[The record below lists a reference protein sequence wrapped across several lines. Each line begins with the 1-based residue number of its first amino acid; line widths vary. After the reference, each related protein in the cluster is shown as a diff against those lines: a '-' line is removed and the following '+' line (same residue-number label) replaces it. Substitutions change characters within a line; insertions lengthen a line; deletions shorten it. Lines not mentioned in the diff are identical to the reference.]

1 MGDQG
6 NARGEKAGVFGG
18 AGDLRGEFGRE
29 SPENR
34 RDVNARLLEYS
45 ALQYSHA
52 TPAAGR
58 AGVIRPAP
66 GRGGEFSWLQ
76 GSWSERPRRF
86 ILKGLER
93 GKESRLQG
101 LEPCARRL
109 LALLKECGFL

>member
-45 ALQYSHA
+45 AFSI
-52 TPAAGR
+52 PM
-58 AGVIRPAP
+58 RPPPPGAP
-66 GRGGEFSWLQ
+66 V
-76 GSWSERPRRF
+76 
-86 ILKGLER
+86 
-93 GKESRLQG
+93 
-101 LEPCARRL
+101 
-109 LALLKECGFL
+109 